1 MERHQPAVWRT
12 KPAGYRRA
20 ARLSEFRFSLTPR
33 PRDEYGLS
41 TGAEGFT
48 SENDQLSWK
57 GGAALPRL
65 IVTKGVDEGK
75 QFDLTGEQVGIGR
88 DSSNRIKLHDTEVSR
103 RHAEFAR
110 TAEGYRLIDRGSVNG
125 TFVNNQSIC
134 DVLLQPG
141 DQIQI
146 GQTILVYSGG
156 AREGNWEPPLRHD
169 LADQI
174 SLITRQDLELSSAIV
189 QSIGETEGSRIL
201 ANPEEVE
208 GPWLKNA
215 LANLMYQATQ
225 AVSHILDLNQ
235 LLERILELIFRHLD
249 ADRGCIMLRDSPA
262 NVADSLRE
270 PGNTRGAS
278 VPLVPDSAEF
288 QPKAVRWRDGINRK
302 EKISISRTIM
312 DYVLREKQGILV
324 SDVARD
330 ERFQAVQ
337 SIIRHGISEIICVP
351 MKGRHETLGV
361 LYLDARTPSRDPLGA
376 PVASGKPAQKFTREH
391 LFLASA
397 MAHQAALA
405 VEETRYYQAMVQAE
419 RLAAVGQTIAA
430 LSHHIKNILQGLR
443 SGSEILKMGL
453 NDMDSALLQQGWKN
467 IEKNQAKIYDLVVDM
482 LSYSKEREPNIESTD
497 LNAVAG
503 DVIEL
508 LAPRA
513 NELGIELVAVLK
525 ENLPKCPADAEGI
538 HRALLNIVG
547 NALDAVDGVEAPR
560 VLVSTTREE
569 VGEWLR
575 FEVRDNG
582 GGIPPEKTDD
592 IFRPFVSSKGARG
605 TGLGL
610 AVSRKIL
617 REHGGDILL
626 RSQPGQ
632 GSLFILRLPLRT
644 PLSSD
649 TSGTRTDLPTTPPS
663 VEG

>member
-1 MERHQPAVWRT
+1 M
-12 KPAGYRRA
+12 
-20 ARLSEFRFSLTPR
+20 
-33 PRDEYGLS
+33 
-41 TGAEGFT
+41 
-48 SENDQLSWK
+48 
-57 GGAALPRL
+57 PRL

-75 QFDLTGEQVGIGR
+75 QFEWSSEFAGIGR
-88 DSSNRIKLHDTEVSR
+88 DGSNRIKLHDTEVSR
-103 RHAEFAR
+103 RHAEIVR
-110 TAEGYRLIDRGSVNG
+110 TAEGHRLVDRGSANG
-125 TFVNNQSIC
+125 TYVNNQSIR
-134 DVLLQPG
+134 DVLLQAG

-156 AREGNWEPPLRHD
+156 TREDLARGAHATS

-174 SLITRQDLELSSAIV
+174 SLISRQDVELPSAIV
-189 QSIGETEGSRIL
+189 QSIGEAEGSRIL
-201 ANPEEVE
+201 AHPEQIE

-235 LLERILELIFRHLD
+235 LLERILELIFRYLD
-249 ADRGCIMLRDSPA
+249 ADRGCIMLLPSSESQ
-262 NVADSLRE
+262 VLSSQSLPSELR
-270 PGNTRGAS
+270 PWNTE
-278 VPLVPDSAEF
+278 LV
-288 QPKAVRWRDGINRK
+288 AVRWRHGSSRL
-302 EKISISRTIM
+302 EKISVSRTVM

-330 ERFQAVQ
+330 ERFGAVQ
-337 SIIRHGISEIICVP
+337 SIVRHGISEIICVP

-361 LYLDARTPSRDPLGA
+361 LYLDARTPSRDSLGA
-376 PVASGKPAQKFTREH
+376 AVPGVPDHKFTGEH

-397 MAHQAALA
+397 VAHQAALA

-453 NDMDSALLQQGWKN
+453 QDMDAALLQQGWKN

-482 LSYSKEREPNIESTD
+482 LSYSKEREPNIQSTD
-497 LNAVAG
+497 LNAVAR

-513 NELGIELVAVLK
+513 KELGIELAAAL
-525 ENLPKCPADAEGI
+525 EETLPTCPADPEGI

-547 NALDAVDGVEAPR
+547 NALDAVEDAEAPR
-560 VLVSTTREE
+560 VLVSTKREQE
-569 VGEWLR
+569 GEWLR

-582 GGIPPEKTDD
+582 GGIAPEKIEDV
-592 IFRPFVSSKGARG
+592 FRPFVSTKGARG

-617 REHGGDILL
+617 REHGGDILV
-626 RSQPGQ
+626 RSQLGQ
-632 GSLFILRLPLRT
+632 GSLFILRLPLRS
-644 PLSSD
+644 PLAGD
-649 TSGTRTDLPTTPPS
+649 APPTQTELPIIPPN
-663 VEG
+663 ELG

>member
-1 MERHQPAVWRT
+1 
-12 KPAGYRRA
+12 
-20 ARLSEFRFSLTPR
+20 
-33 PRDEYGLS
+33 
-41 TGAEGFT
+41 
-48 SENDQLSWK
+48 
-57 GGAALPRL
+57 LPRV

-75 QFDLTGEQVGIGR
+75 QFDLTGEHVGIGR
-88 DSSNRIKLHDTEVSR
+88 DGSNRIKLHDTEVSR
-103 RHAEFAR
+103 RHAEFVR
-110 TAEGYRLIDRGSVNG
+110 TSEGYRLVDRGSANG
-125 TFVNNQSIC
+125 TFVNNQSIR

-146 GQTILVYSGG
+146 GQTLLVYSAG
-156 AREGNWEPPLRHD
+156 AHEGIWEPPARSD
-169 LADQI
+169 LAEHI
-174 SLITRQDLELSSAIV
+174 SLITRQDLELPSAIV
-189 QSIGETEGSRIL
+189 KSIGEAEGSRIL
-201 ANPEEVE
+201 AHPEQVE

-215 LANLMYQATQ
+215 LANLMYQATH

-235 LLERILELIFRHLD
+235 LLERILEMIFRYLD
-249 ADRGCIMLRDSPA
+249 ADRGCIMLRDVPPPLSPPILGGDKGGT
-262 NVADSLRE
+262 VLDS
-270 PGNTRGAS
+270 S
-278 VPLVPDSAEF
+278 EF
-288 QPKAVRWRDGINRK
+288 QPKAVRWRHGINRQ

-337 SIIRHGISEIICVP
+337 SIVRHGISEIICVP

-376 PVASGKPAQKFTREH
+376 PLPGGKPASKFTGEH

-405 VEETRYYQAMVQAE
+405 VEETRYHQAMVQAE
-419 RLAAVGQTIAA
+419 RLAAIGQTIAA

-453 NDMDSALLQQGWKN
+453 KDMDAVLLQQGWKN
-467 IEKNQAKIYDLVVDM
+467 IEKNQGKIYDLVMDM

-497 LNAVAG
+497 LNSVAR
-503 DVIEL
+503 DVLEL
-508 LAPRA
+508 MDSRA
-513 NELGIELVAVLK
+513 KELGIELSACL
-525 ENLPKCPADAEGI
+525 EETLPRCPVDPEGI

-547 NALDAVDGVEAPR
+547 NALDAVEGGEAPR
-560 VLVSTTREE
+560 VLVSTMREAE
-569 VGEWLR
+569 GKWVR

-582 GGIPPEKTDD
+582 SGIPPEKIND
-592 IFRPFVSSKGARG
+592 IFRPFVSTKGARG

-617 REHGGDILL
+617 REHGGDILV

-632 GSLFILRLPLRT
+632 GSLFILRLPLRSPLT
-644 PLSSD
+644 PD
-649 TSGTRTDLPTTPPS
+649 TGRTHTDLPALPPP
-663 VEG
+663 E

>member
-1 MERHQPAVWRT
+1 
-12 KPAGYRRA
+12 
-20 ARLSEFRFSLTPR
+20 
-33 PRDEYGLS
+33 
-41 TGAEGFT
+41 
-48 SENDQLSWK
+48 
-57 GGAALPRL
+57 LPRL

-75 QFDLTGEQVGIGR
+75 QFELTGEQAGIGR

-103 RHAEFAR
+103 RHAEFVR
-110 TAEGYRLIDRGSVNG
+110 TAEGYRVVDRGSVNG
-125 TFVNNQSIC
+125 TFVNNQSIR

-156 AREGNWEPPLRHD
+156 AREGAWEPPLRRD

-174 SLITRQDLELSSAIV
+174 SLISRQDVELPSAIV
-189 QSIGETEGSRIL
+189 QSIGEAEGSRIL
-201 ANPEEVE
+201 AHPEEVE

-249 ADRGCIMLRDSPA
+249 ADRGCIMLRDAPA
-262 NVADSLRE
+262 NETGTTSAALQ
-270 PGNTRGAS
+270 
-278 VPLVPDSAEF
+278 SAEF
-288 QPKAVRWRDGINRK
+288 QPKAVRWRDGINRR

-337 SIIRHGISEIICVP
+337 SIVRHGISEIICVP

-361 LYLDARTPSRDPLGA
+361 LYLDARTLSRDPLGS
-376 PVASGKPAQKFTREH
+376 PLPGGKSAQKFTREH

-397 MAHQAALA
+397 MAHHAALA
-405 VEETRYYQAMVQAE
+405 VEETRYHQAMVQAE

-453 NDMDSALLQQGWKN
+453 KDMDSALLQQGWKN

-497 LNAVAG
+497 LNEVAG

-513 NELGIELVAVLK
+513 KELNIELVAVLE
-525 ENLPKCPADAEGI
+525 ENLPKCPADPEGI

-547 NALDAVDGVEAPR
+547 NALDAVENMESPR
-560 VLVSTTREE
+560 VLVSTTQEE
-569 VGEWLR
+569 DHEWLR

-582 GGIPPEKTDD
+582 GGIPTEKIND

-617 REHGGDILL
+617 REHGGDILV

-632 GSLFILRLPLRT
+632 GSLFILRLPLRS
-644 PLSSD
+644 PLSPDS
-649 TSGTRTDLPTTPPS
+649 SSTRTDLPVAPPS
-663 VEG
+663 AEG

>member
-1 MERHQPAVWRT
+1 MIHR
-12 KPAGYRRA
+12 GSISA
-20 ARLSEFRFSLTPR
+20 A
-33 PRDEYGLS
+33 
-41 TGAEGFT
+41 AEG
-48 SENDQLSWK
+48 
-57 GGAALPRL
+57 GAILPRV

-75 QFDLTGEQVGIGR
+75 QFDLTGEHVGVGR
-88 DSSNRIKLHDTEVSR
+88 ESSNRIKLHDTEVSR
-103 RHAEFAR
+103 RHAEFVR
-110 TAEGYRLIDRGSVNG
+110 SAEGYRLVDRGSANG
-125 TFVNNQSIC
+125 TFVNNQSIR

-146 GQTILVYSGG
+146 GQTILVYSGA
-156 AREGNWEPPLRHD
+156 AREGAWEPPARRD
-169 LADQI
+169 LADHI
-174 SLITRQDLELSSAIV
+174 SLISRQDMELPSAIV
-189 QSIGETEGSRIL
+189 QSIGEAEGSRIL
-201 ANPEEVE
+201 AHPEEVE

-249 ADRGCIMLRDSPA
+249 ADRGCIMLR
-262 NVADSLRE
+262 E
-270 PGNTRGAS
+270 GGAGGDAT
-278 VPLVPDSAEF
+278 LDSAEF
-288 QPKAVRWRDGINRK
+288 QPKAVRWRHAVNRQ

-312 DYVLREKQGILV
+312 DYVLREKQGVLV
-324 SDVARD
+324 SDAARD
-330 ERFQAVQ
+330 ERFGAVQ
-337 SIIRHGISEIICVP
+337 SIVRHGISEIICVP

-361 LYLDARTPSRDPLGA
+361 LYLDARTSARDPLGGLLA
-376 PVASGKPAQKFTREH
+376 GGQSANKFTREH

-405 VEETRYYQAMVQAE
+405 VEETRYHQAMVQAE

-453 NDMDSALLQQGWKN
+453 KDMDAALLQQGWKN

-497 LNAVAG
+497 LNEVAG
-503 DVIEL
+503 DVVDLLEHRAREL
-508 LAPRA
+508 H
-513 NELGIELVAVLK
+513 IELVAAPD
-525 ENLPKCPADAEGI
+525 ENLPKCPADPEGI

-547 NALDAVDGVEAPR
+547 NALDAVADAEQPR

-569 VGEWLR
+569 NGEWVR

-582 GGIPPEKTDD
+582 AGIAPEKIND

-610 AVSRKIL
+610 AVSRKIM
-617 REHGGDILL
+617 REHGGDILV
-626 RSQPGQ
+626 RSEPGQ
-632 GSLFILRLPLRT
+632 GSLFILRLPLRSPIAPET
-644 PLSSD
+644 SS
-649 TSGTRTDLPTTPPS
+649 TRTDLPIAPP
-663 VEG
+663 E

>member
-1 MERHQPAVWRT
+1 M
-12 KPAGYRRA
+12 
-20 ARLSEFRFSLTPR
+20 
-33 PRDEYGLS
+33 
-41 TGAEGFT
+41 
-48 SENDQLSWK
+48 
-57 GGAALPRL
+57 

-75 QFDLTGEQVGIGR
+75 QFDLTGEHVGIGR

-103 RHAEFAR
+103 RHAELVR
-110 TAEGYRLIDRGSVNG
+110 TAEGYRLVDRGSANG
-125 TFVNNQSIC
+125 TFVNSQSIR
-134 DVLLQPG
+134 DVLLQAG

-146 GQTILVYSGG
+146 GQTMLVFSGG
-156 AREGNWEPPLRHD
+156 AREGAWEPPARRD
-169 LADQI
+169 LADHI
-174 SLITRQDLELSSAIV
+174 SLISRQDVELPSAIV
-189 QSIGETEGSRIL
+189 QSIGEAEGSRIL
-201 ANPEEVE
+201 AHPEQVE

-249 ADRGCIMLRDSPA
+249 ADRGCIMLRES
-262 NVADSLRE
+262 
-270 PGNTRGAS
+270 GAS
-278 VPLVPDSAEF
+278 GDAGGALLGSAEF
-288 QPKAVRWRDGINRK
+288 QPKAVRWRDGINRQ

-337 SIIRHGISEIICVP
+337 SIVRHGISEIICVP

-376 PVASGKPAQKFTREH
+376 LVPGGKPAHKFTKEH
-391 LFLASA
+391 LYLASA

-405 VEETRYYQAMVQAE
+405 VEETRYHQAMVQAE

-453 NDMDSALLQQGWKN
+453 KDMDAALLQQGWKN

-497 LNAVAG
+497 LNEVAG
-503 DVIEL
+503 DVIDL

-513 NELGIELVAVLK
+513 KELNIELVAVL
-525 ENLPKCPADAEGI
+525 EEALPKCPADPEGI
-538 HRALLNIVG
+538 HRALLNLVG
-547 NALDAVDGVEAPR
+547 NALDAVDGVEKPR
-560 VLVSTTREE
+560 VLVSTAREE
-569 VGEWLR
+569 DGEWLR

-582 GGIPPEKTDD
+582 GGIAAEKLND

-617 REHGGDILL
+617 REHGGDILV

-632 GSLFILRLPLRT
+632 GSLFILRLPLRS
-644 PLSSD
+644 PVAPE
-649 TSGTRTDLPTTPPS
+649 TSGTRTDLPIPPTQ
-663 VEG
+663 E